1 MTIKI
6 GEFLRTFANLATSL
20 IERYEAQYKELDGA
34 GKKARL
40 DDAITN
46 YVEGV
51 IDNIGLNF
59 IFKFVIRKILIENI
73 PTITQIIYNLIKTKV
88 EGITK

>member
-1 MTIKI
+1 MAIKF
-6 GEFLRTFANLATSL
+6 GDFLGNFANVVSAL
-20 IERYEAQYKELDGA
+20 IEKYETEYKDLKGPE
-34 GKKARL
+34 KKARL

-46 YVEGV
+46 YVNGV

-59 IFKFVIRKILIENI
+59 VFKFVVKNILIQYI
-73 PTITQIIYNLIKTKV
+73 PTITQIIFNLIQTKI